1 MTRQIISLSVDPD
14 KLKEIDAF
22 CKKEGINRSAIL
34 IKSFNVYKNLKNERV
49 YNITSSEF
57 NPEQIFQ
64 ELKNLRELI
73 QFKKSSESELKRELQ
88 KKLEKLPSP
97 VIPNQEILKKIEGL
111 LEKLGPLD
119 TQKLSI
125 LTGAEE
131 SLIIVMMNK
140 IKNVILNENYDWEL
154 LN

>member
-73 QFKKSSESELKRELQ
+73 QFKKSSESELKRGLQ
-88 KKLEKLPSP
+88 KKLEKLSLKH
-97 VIPNQEILKKIEGL
+97 QKKIG
-111 LEKLGPLD
+111 
-119 TQKLSI
+119 
-125 LTGAEE
+125 
-131 SLIIVMMNK
+131 II
-140 IKNVILNENYDWEL
+140 Y
-154 LN
+154 